1 MSVFFVDEY
10 RHFYFYKRF
19 HFHIYWLEKARKLF
33 ALGQYPVEGIEYIA
47 FKGGNV
53 YVGKYFVVRKPKS
66 TGYFWFF
73 GIKVIIDVII

>member
-1 MSVFFVDEY
+1 MRKLNSERRLVDRRKYGDEY

-33 ALGQYPVEGIEYIA
+33 ALGQYPVEGIKYIA

-66 TGYFWFF
+66 TGYF
-73 GIKVIIDVII
+73 